1 MDFLRSRKGLKK
13 KKTTVG
19 RIRDLDRISF
29 FFFDELW
36 WTQERK
42 KKKSHYANSSL
53 FLSHILSSFTWL
65 EKKKFLFVS
74 RVNIILNLYLTTGC
88 AGEGGGLFF

>member
-29 FFFDELW
+29 FF
-36 WTQERK
+36 
-42 KKKSHYANSSL
+42 
-53 FLSHILSSFTWL
+53 
-65 EKKKFLFVS
+65 
-74 RVNIILNLYLTTGC
+74 
-88 AGEGGGLFF
+88 